1 MPTKLAFRTTPG
13 AVSIPTGG
21 SLQLGQVD
29 VSPFT
34 NIRVV
39 ADERVGSPTGV
50 TIRVTITEGT
60 ELVAQLDVFTLAP
73 HAQLTRVYNTPGTK
87 LTIFADAVGGTAGKD
102 AVDLLVYGS
111 WS

>member
-50 TIRVTITEGT
+50 TIRVTIT
-60 ELVAQLDVFTLAP
+60 
-73 HAQLTRVYNTPGTK
+73 
-87 LTIFADAVGGTAGKD
+87 
-102 AVDLLVYGS
+102 
-111 WS
+111 